1 MLKARA
7 AYTTNKMMRRCIETD
22 SEVMSAFKA
31 IRDSGVTNMMDT
43 YTVTALLNTSGL
55 KRLVTRAE
63 VDAMMTR
70 FMMDPELCARAMKTI

>member
-1 MLKARA
+1 
-7 AYTTNKMMRRCIETD
+7 MMRRIETD
-22 SEVMSAFKA
+22 SEVMSAYKA
-31 IRDSGVTNMMDT
+31 IRESGVTNMMDT

-70 FMMDPELCARAMKTI
+70 FMMDPDLCAWSLKTI